1 MSHFHPLAIKHVRN
15 DTRDAIVVTFDVP
28 SDLREPFRFKQGQ
41 FLTLEADIEGEPV
54 RRSYSICSGVTDEA
68 LRVAI
73 KRVPGG
79 AFSSWAHDR
88 LKAGAT
94 VRVAPPDGRFHVPLA
109 RGSAHHYLAF
119 AAGSGI
125 TPVLSIIASTLAHE
139 PASHFT
145 LVYGNRASSSVMF
158 REELQQ
164 LKDRHLD
171 RLALI
176 FVMSREQQDVE
187 LLNGRIDRAKC
198 EQLFQ
203 RWIDVTNV
211 EAAFICG
218 PEEMARGVAAALD
231 AAGVDHQ
238 RVKVESFGVTGTPQ
252 RTLTGTA
259 PALSDERT
267 HVELIFDGRRRDFVM
282 PRSGEPILDAALRHG
297 IDVPY
302 SCRSGVCGTCRA
314 TLTAGEVDLDI
325 NYALED
331 YEIARGAILMCQSY
345 PVTADVAVNADASRP
360 YLLEHE

>member
-1 MSHFHPLAIKHVRN
+1 MSHFHPLAVKQVHN

-28 SDLREPFRFKQGQ
+28 PNLREPFQFTQGQ
-41 FLTLEADIEGEPV
+41 FLTLEAEIGGEPV
-54 RRSYSICSGVTDEA
+54 RRSYSICSGVTDDA

-79 AFSSWAHDR
+79 AFSSWAHER

-109 RGSAHHYLAF
+109 RENAHHYLAF

-125 TPVLSIIASTLAHE
+125 TPVLSILASTLAHE

-164 LKDRHLD
+164 LKDRYLD

-176 FVMSREQQDVE
+176 FVMSREQQDIE
-187 LLNGRIDRAKC
+187 LLNGRIDQAKC
-198 EQLFQ
+198 AQLFAH
-203 RWIDVTNV
+203 WIDVTAI
-211 EAAFICG
+211 ETAFICG
-218 PEEMARGVAAALD
+218 PEEMARGVAAALE
-231 AAGVDHQ
+231 AAGVDPA
-238 RVKVESFGVTGTPQ
+238 RVKVEYFGVP
-252 RTLTGTA
+252 GTA
-259 PALSDERT
+259 ARAVTNAAAALRDERT
-267 HVELIFDGRRRDFVM
+267 HVALIFEGIRRDFDM

-314 TLTAGEVDLDI
+314 TLAAGEVDIDV

-345 PVTADVAVNADASRP
+345 PVTDRIVVDVDAR
-360 YLLEHE
+360 